1 MTHNSSIGPGSPVAA
16 ASLADAGNPA
26 DNGSRS
32 AQPKLSP
39 KVAIGW
45 AIGSYG
51 MLVLAG
57 TVNSLYLNYIVDSL
71 LIDALVAGL
80 VITVTRIIDAVL
92 DPGMGYISD
101 RTRSKWGRRRP
112 YLLLGAIL
120 CGLSSILLFSDPFQI
135 LAYGPV
141 IYVTVALCVFSIAHT
156 VFNVPYLAMSY
167 ELTSVPKERNLLMS
181 MRVYAIAA
189 GMISAQALAPW
200 IVTEAGGGKQGFAA
214 MGWIFSALVFIPCFI
229 AFAMT
234 KNAKAVVLTNTVP
247 RPRLNDFLQVFSN
260 KPFRWLV
267 VTKSSYMLGAGV
279 HASAIAFFVTKVLDE
294 KLSILALY
302 GVFQLGSVIVSQP
315 AWVWICNRIGK
326 RRAFIIA
333 APVNALAN
341 LSWLFVSPGASDL
354 EYIVRAVISG
364 LAAGGMML
372 AVQAMLPDTM
382 EHESQRSE
390 RPQEGVLA
398 GVFTT
403 IERGVSALSVA
414 MTGFIISFGGYLA
427 GADVQ
432 SESAI
437 QALYF
442 CVAVMPALGMFIS
455 ILAIRLYSLHH

>member
-1 MTHNSSIGPGSPVAA
+1 MAEPGESVTEQPIAGGSSAP
-16 ASLADAGNPA
+16 
-26 DNGSRS
+26 
-32 AQPKLSP
+32 QPKLSP
-39 KVAIGW
+39 QVAIGW

-80 VITVTRIIDAVL
+80 IITATRVLDAVL
-92 DPGMGYISD
+92 DPGMGYLSD
-101 RTRSKWGRRRP
+101 RTRTRWGRRRP

-120 CGLSSILLFSDPFQI
+120 CGLSAILLFSDPFQV
-135 LAYGPV
+135 LDHGPIV
-141 IYVTVALCVFSIAHT
+141 YVTIALCVFSIAHT

-181 MRVYAIAA
+181 MRVYAIAG

-200 IVTEAGGGKQGFAA
+200 IVTEAGGGREGFAT
-214 MGWIFSALVFIPCFI
+214 MGWIFSALVFVPCFV
-229 AFAMT
+229 AFVMT
-234 KNAKAVVLTNTVP
+234 KNAKAVVVSKTVP
-247 RPRLNDFLQVFSN
+247 RPRLNDFVQVFGN
-260 KPFRWLV
+260 KPFMWLV
-267 VTKSSYMLGAGV
+267 AAKSSYMFGAGI
-279 HASAIAFFVTKVLDE
+279 HAAAIAFFVTRVLGE
-294 KLSILALY
+294 QLSILALY
-302 GVFQLGSVIVSQP
+302 GVFQLGSVIASQP
-315 AWVWICNRIGK
+315 VWVWICNRIGK
-326 RRAFIIA
+326 RRAFMFA

-382 EHESQRSE
+382 EHESQRSD

-403 IERGVSALSVA
+403 IERGVSATSVA
-414 MTGFIISFGGYLA
+414 ATGFIITLGGYVA
-427 GADVQ
+427 GADAQ
-432 SESAI
+432 SESAV
-437 QALYF
+437 QSLYF

>member
-1 MTHNSSIGPGSPVAA
+1 MAEPGESVTEQPIAGGSSAP
-16 ASLADAGNPA
+16 
-26 DNGSRS
+26 
-32 AQPKLSP
+32 QPKLSP
-39 KVAIGW
+39 QVAIGW

-80 VITVTRIIDAVL
+80 IITATRVLDAVL
-92 DPGMGYISD
+92 DPGMGYLSD
-101 RTRSKWGRRRP
+101 RTRTKWGRRRP

-120 CGLSSILLFSDPFQI
+120 CGLSAILLFSDPFQV
-135 LAYGPV
+135 LDHGPV
-141 IYVTVALCVFSIAHT
+141 VYVTIALCVFSIAHT

-181 MRVYAIAA
+181 MRVYAIAG

-200 IVTEAGGGKQGFAA
+200 IVTEAGGGREGFAT
-214 MGWIFSALVFIPCFI
+214 MGWIFGALVFVPCFV
-229 AFAMT
+229 AFVMT
-234 KNAKAVVLTNTVP
+234 KNAKAVVVSKTVP
-247 RPRLNDFLQVFSN
+247 RPRLNDFVQVFGN
-260 KPFRWLV
+260 KPFMWLV
-267 VTKSSYMLGAGV
+267 AAKSSYMFGAGI
-279 HASAIAFFVTKVLDE
+279 HAAAIAFFVTRVLGE
-294 KLSILALY
+294 QLSILALY
-302 GVFQLGSVIVSQP
+302 GVFQLGSVIASQP
-315 AWVWICNRIGK
+315 VWVWICNRIGK
-326 RRAFIIA
+326 RRAFMFA

-382 EHESQRSE
+382 EHESQRSD

-403 IERGVSALSVA
+403 IERGVSATSVA
-414 MTGFIISFGGYLA
+414 ATGFIITLGGYVA
-427 GADVQ
+427 GADAQ
-432 SESAI
+432 SESAV
-437 QALYF
+437 QSLYF

>member
-1 MTHNSSIGPGSPVAA
+1 MAEPGESVPEQPIAGGSSAP
-16 ASLADAGNPA
+16 
-26 DNGSRS
+26 
-32 AQPKLSP
+32 QPKLSP
-39 KVAIGW
+39 QVAIGW

-80 VITVTRIIDAVL
+80 IITATRVLDAVL
-92 DPGMGYISD
+92 DPGMGYLSD
-101 RTRSKWGRRRP
+101 RTRTKWGRRRP

-120 CGLSSILLFSDPFQI
+120 CGLSAILLFSDPFQV
-135 LAYGPV
+135 LDHGPV
-141 IYVTVALCVFSIAHT
+141 VYVTIALCVFSIAHT

-181 MRVYAIAA
+181 MRVYAIAG

-200 IVTEAGGGKQGFAA
+200 IVTEAGGGREGFAT
-214 MGWIFSALVFIPCFI
+214 MGWIFSALVFVPCFV
-229 AFAMT
+229 AFVMT
-234 KNAKAVVLTNTVP
+234 KNAKAVVVSKTVP
-247 RPRLNDFLQVFSN
+247 RPRLNDFVQVFGN
-260 KPFRWLV
+260 KPFMWLV
-267 VTKSSYMLGAGV
+267 AAKSSYMFGAGI
-279 HASAIAFFVTKVLDE
+279 HAAAIAFFVTRVLGE
-294 KLSILALY
+294 QLSILALY
-302 GVFQLGSVIVSQP
+302 GVFQLGSVIASQP
-315 AWVWICNRIGK
+315 VWVWICNRIGK
-326 RRAFIIA
+326 RRAFMFA

-382 EHESQRSE
+382 EHESQRSD

-403 IERGVSALSVA
+403 IERGVSATSVA
-414 MTGFIISFGGYLA
+414 ATGFIITLGGYVA
-427 GADVQ
+427 GADAQ
-432 SESAI
+432 SESAV
-437 QALYF
+437 QSLYF

>member
-1 MTHNSSIGPGSPVAA
+1 MAEPGESVTEQPIAGGSSAP
-16 ASLADAGNPA
+16 
-26 DNGSRS
+26 
-32 AQPKLSP
+32 QPKLSP
-39 KVAIGW
+39 QVAIGW

-80 VITVTRIIDAVL
+80 IITATRVLDAVL
-92 DPGMGYISD
+92 DPGMGYLSD
-101 RTRSKWGRRRP
+101 RTRTKWGRRRP

-120 CGLSSILLFSDPFQI
+120 CGLSAILLFSDPFQV
-135 LAYGPV
+135 LDHGPV
-141 IYVTVALCVFSIAHT
+141 VYVTIALCVFSIAHT

-181 MRVYAIAA
+181 MRVYAIAG

-200 IVTEAGGGKQGFAA
+200 IVTEAGGGREGFAT
-214 MGWIFSALVFIPCFI
+214 MGWIFSALVFVPCFV
-229 AFAMT
+229 AFVMT
-234 KNAKAVVLTNTVP
+234 KNAKAVVVSKTVP
-247 RPRLNDFLQVFSN
+247 RPRLNDFVQVFGN
-260 KPFRWLV
+260 KPFMWLV
-267 VTKSSYMLGAGV
+267 AAKSSYMFGAGI
-279 HASAIAFFVTKVLDE
+279 HAAAIAFFVTRVLGE
-294 KLSILALY
+294 QLSILALY
-302 GVFQLGSVIVSQP
+302 GVFQLGSVIASQP
-315 AWVWICNRIGK
+315 VWVWICNRIGK
-326 RRAFIIA
+326 RRAFMFA

-382 EHESQRSE
+382 EHESQRSD

-403 IERGVSALSVA
+403 IERGVSATSVA
-414 MTGFIISFGGYLA
+414 ATGFIITLGGYVA
-427 GADVQ
+427 GADAQ
-432 SESAI
+432 SESAV
-437 QALYF
+437 QSLYF